1 MKLHIKCS
9 TELKSVL
16 QVANEFTSLLK
27 NRKSFQVTEKEK
39 KRPKKIL
46 KTGYNINNNCG
57 VIIDYSIYR
66 QNQDD
71 KKRACLKEINKHE

>member
-1 MKLHIKCS
+1 MKPHIKCS

-27 NRKSFQVTEKEK
+27 NRKSLQVTQKEK
-39 KRPKKIL
+39 KRSKNIL
-46 KTGYNINNNCG
+46 KTGYNINNSCG
-57 VIIDYSIYR
+57 VTIDDSIYR

-71 KKRACLKEINKHE
+71 KNRACLKEINKHE